1 MKGVKSLAQITDEQ
15 SSLSAR
21 LSIAVRLSAGVAIL
35 VIALASLAV
44 MLGRKSA
51 DLKKIKSFQPQTGSP
66 EEKVSWKSRLNY
78 VGRKTLHVLEKIL
91 DLSKAAFKKTEQ
103 MFSIWAAKLRARR
116 KGKKFEEITTGNF
129 PKEPDEAS
137 VLEELEKNEEMSTNL
152 TQKGDNMG
160 YAGSEVVVRRRI
172 AEEPIVIP
180 KKEPLPEDRVRE
192 AALIYRIAENP
203 KDLEAYR
210 EIGDYYMGIGNIKD
224 AKESFKMV
232 LKLRPRDLKAKSSLR
247 EIEMKMRLGS

>member
-1 MKGVKSLAQITDEQ
+1 MFWIYVPPI
-15 SSLSAR
+15 
-21 LSIAVRLSAGVAIL
+21 IL
-35 VIALASLAV
+35 VVALAALAV
-44 MLGRKSA
+44 MLGHKSA
-51 DLKKIKSFQPQTGSP
+51 DFKKIKSFQSQSGALD
-66 EEKVSWKSRLNY
+66 KKIGWRNRLNFI
-78 VGRKTLHVLEKIL
+78 GRKTLHVLEKIL
-91 DLSKAAFKKTEQ
+91 DLSKMAFKKTEQ
-103 MFSIWAAKLRARR
+103 IFSIWAEKLRARR
-116 KGKKFEEITTGNF
+116 KGKKLAEIVPGDSSE
-129 PKEPDEAS
+129 EPDEAS
-137 VLEELEKNEEMSTNL
+137 ILEEIEKTEEISANL
-152 TQKGDNMG
+152 TQTGENAR
-160 YAGSEVVVRRRI
+160 YVGSEVIVRRKI
-172 AEEPIVIP
+172 HEEPAVIP

>member
-1 MKGVKSLAQITDEQ
+1 
-15 SSLSAR
+15 
-21 LSIAVRLSAGVAIL
+21 
-35 VIALASLAV
+35 

-51 DLKKIKSFQPQTGSP
+51 DFKKIKTLQPQP
-66 EEKVSWKSRLNY
+66 ESSAPGERGDWKNRLNA
-78 VGRKTLHVLEKIL
+78 VGRNTLHVLEKIL
-91 DLSKAAFKKTEQ
+91 DLTKAAFKKTEHV
-103 MFSIWAAKLRARR
+103 FSIWAAKLRARR
-116 KGKKFEEITTGNF
+116 KGKKFDEIDPGELPN
-129 PKEPDEAS
+129 EPDEAS
-137 VLEELEKNEEMSTNL
+137 ILDELEKNEEISASL
-152 TQKGDNMG
+152 TEKSENIR
-160 YAGSEVVVRRRI
+160 YVGSEVIVRRKI
-172 AEEPIVIP
+172 HKEPIVIP

-247 EIEMKMRLGS
+247 EIEMKMRLGN

>member
-1 MKGVKSLAQITDEQ
+1 MFWIYVPPI
-15 SSLSAR
+15 
-21 LSIAVRLSAGVAIL
+21 IL
-35 VIALASLAV
+35 VVALASLAL

-51 DLKKIKSFQPQTGSP
+51 DFKKIKSFQSQPQSSAPG
-66 EEKVSWKSRLNY
+66 KKGGWKNRLNFI
-78 VGRKTLHVLEKIL
+78 GRKTLHVLEKIL
-91 DLSKAAFKKTEQ
+91 DLSKMAFKKTEQ
-103 MFSIWAAKLRARR
+103 TFSIWAAKLRARR
-116 KGKKFEEITTGNF
+116 KGKKFEEIAPGDF
-129 PKEPDEAS
+129 SKEPDEAS
-137 VLEELEKNEEMSTNL
+137 ILEELEKNEDISASL
-152 TQKGDNMG
+152 TEKSDNIG

-172 AEEPIVIP
+172 LEEPIIIP

>member
-1 MKGVKSLAQITDEQ
+1 MFWIYVPPI
-15 SSLSAR
+15 
-21 LSIAVRLSAGVAIL
+21 IL
-35 VIALASLAV
+35 VVALASLAV

-51 DLKKIKSFQPQTGSP
+51 DFKKIKSFRPQSGIS
-66 EEKVSWKSRLNY
+66 EGKVDWKNRLNFI
-78 VGRKTLHVLEKIL
+78 GRKTLHVLEKIL
-91 DLSKAAFKKTEQ
+91 DISKLAFKKTEQ

-116 KGKKFEEITTGNF
+116 KGKKFEEITSGDS

-137 VLEELEKNEEMSTNL
+137 ILEEIEKAEEISTNP
-152 TQKGDNMG
+152 TQTGETMR
-160 YAGSEVVVRRRI
+160 YAGNEVVVRRRI
-172 AEEPIVIP
+172 VEEPVVIP

>member
-1 MKGVKSLAQITDEQ
+1 MFWIYVPPI
-15 SSLSAR
+15 
-21 LSIAVRLSAGVAIL
+21 IL
-35 VIALASLAV
+35 VVALASLAV

-51 DLKKIKSFQPQTGSP
+51 DLKKIKPFRPQSDAP
-66 EEKVSWKSRLNY
+66 EEKSGSPRFGEAGWKKRLNFI
-78 VGRKTLHVLEKIL
+78 GRKTLHVLEKIL
-91 DLSKAAFKKTEQ
+91 DLSKMAFKKTEQ

-116 KGKKFEEITTGNF
+116 KGKKFEEIVSGDF

-137 VLEELEKNEEMSTNL
+137 ILEEIEKAEEISTNL
-152 TQKGDNMG
+152 TQTGENMR
-160 YAGSEVVVRRRI
+160 YAEREVVIRRKI
-172 AEEPIVIP
+172 HEEPIVIP
-180 KKEPLPEDRVRE
+180 KKELLPEDRVRE

-247 EIEMKMRLGS
+247 EIEMKMRLGN

>member
-1 MKGVKSLAQITDEQ
+1 MFWIYVPPI
-15 SSLSAR
+15 
-21 LSIAVRLSAGVAIL
+21 IL

-51 DLKKIKSFQPQTGSP
+51 DLKNIKDFRTQSGAP
-66 EEKVSWKSRLNY
+66 EEKAGWKNRLNFI
-78 VGRKTLHVLEKIL
+78 GRKTLHVLEKIL
-91 DLSKAAFKKTEQ
+91 DLSKMAFKKTEQ
-103 MFSIWAAKLRARR
+103 MFSVWAAKLRARR
-116 KGKKFEEITTGNF
+116 NGKKFEETTSNDS

-137 VLEELEKNEEMSTNL
+137 ILEEIEKTEEISVNL
-152 TQKGDNMG
+152 TQTGENLR
-160 YAGSEVVVRRRI
+160 YAGNEVIVRRKI
-172 AEEPIVIP
+172 HEEPIVIP

-203 KDLEAYR
+203 KDLEAYQ
-210 EIGDYYMGIGNIKD
+210 EIGDYYMGVGNIKD

-247 EIEMKMRLGS
+247 EIEMKMRLGN

>member
-1 MKGVKSLAQITDEQ
+1 MFWIYVPPI
-15 SSLSAR
+15 
-21 LSIAVRLSAGVAIL
+21 IL
-35 VIALASLAV
+35 VVALASLAV

-51 DLKKIKSFQPQTGSP
+51 DLKRVKSFKPQPDAPT
-66 EEKVSWKSRLNY
+66 EKIAWKDRLNFI
-78 VGRKTLHVLEKIL
+78 GRKILHALEKIL
-91 DLSKAAFKKTEQ
+91 ELSKIAFKKTEK

-116 KGKKFEEITTGNF
+116 KGKKFEEITPGNF
-129 PKEPDEAS
+129 SKEPDEAS
-137 VLEELEKNEEMSTNL
+137 ILEELEKNEEISTNL
-152 TQKGDNMG
+152 TQAKENVRHIGN
-160 YAGSEVVVRRRI
+160 EVVVHRRI
-172 AEEPIVIP
+172 VEEPVVIQ
-180 KKEPLPEDRVRE
+180 KKEPLPENRVQE